1 MIRKSARYSPYN
13 QSLWNLEEN
22 SIYRIFLIQKGH
34 LFDSN
39 RIERKLIKINVQMS
53 EAIKTRSADQCR
65 SHHQKMM
72 KHHENIPNIIEH
84 IGKLLQLNC

>member
-72 KHHENIPNIIEH
+72 KHMKTSLTLLSTLENYYS
-84 IGKLLQLNC
+84 